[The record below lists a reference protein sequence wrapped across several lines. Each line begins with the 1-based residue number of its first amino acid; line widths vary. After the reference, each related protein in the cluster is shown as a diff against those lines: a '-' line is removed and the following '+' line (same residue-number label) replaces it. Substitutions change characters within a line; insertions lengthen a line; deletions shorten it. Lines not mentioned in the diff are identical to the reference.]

1 MVDILLT
8 DRLATCEVDNIT
20 NQIGPVEL
28 QGQVMKLS
36 ECWAP
41 DVYQSWLCPDLRRYW
56 RLGVGENSDL
66 VVLHSIEGDR
76 RLQFSGAEGF
86 ALRHF
91 TGQFSLQ
98 NVQAIC
104 QKQFKNRLSSLFVLE
119 LLQKLVDLQVLEL
132 QEDTIPQQDATA
144 TAARSQKTAEDDSTP
159 TLSPMEALREQNPPS
174 QNSPSI
180 SPAFKA
186 GVHWIDHPDGYWI
199 LSNPVDVTYLQV
211 CDRDKLV
218 IDRIGKQSLD
228 AIAKEHNRSP
238 DELKGLLRLL
248 AATAMFVGTQPP
260 KPPKKKFTP
269 MQLLFFKVPLFNPDP
284 WLNRHI
290 DRLRWLWSRPFG
302 WSLCFLLAAST
313 AFGLNKRAD
322 IFLYGRQILENNLGT
337 GVILAFVL
345 LSILV
350 VALHELGHAFTL
362 KHYGGV
368 VPDMGLMFM
377 FLMPIAYTNTTDQY
391 RLPLRSQ
398 RALVVGAG
406 VLCQVSIAAIAF
418 WIWNLSA
425 PGSWL
430 GTTGYLLMVASLFT
444 VAINLN
450 PLAKFDGYYLASA
463 VTGINNLRSR
473 SFMFYGH
480 LLRLQLG
487 PERPRDRWMLGAYA
501 PFSFLYILSV
511 FGFLFARVIDWTLT
525 NIPFIALVLLLLWA
539 IYFYMPA
546 DPSASPKA

>member
-1 MVDILLT
+1 
-8 DRLATCEVDNIT
+8 
-20 NQIGPVEL
+20 
-28 QGQVMKLS
+28 MKLS
-36 ECWAP
+36 ERWTP
-41 DVYQSWLCPDLRRYW
+41 EIYQGWLCPDLRQYW
-56 RLGVGENSDL
+56 MLGMAGNANC
-66 VVLHSIEGDR
+66 VVLRSIEGDR
-76 RLQFSGAEGF
+76 RFQFSEAEGY

-98 NVQAIC
+98 QVQSVC
-104 QKQFKNRLSSLFVLE
+104 QKKFRDSLSPSFVLE
-119 LLQKLVDLQVLEL
+119 LLQKLMDLQVLEF
-132 QEDTIPQQDATA
+132 QEEAILQQDAAATSARSKKSNEDNSKLKPQNSTLKESTLQDDAAISGNGSAFPQPTA
-144 TAARSQKTAEDDSTP
+144 TLQDRKEET
-159 TLSPMEALREQNPPS
+159 
-174 QNSPSI
+174 QNSKLKTQNSKSI
-180 SPAFKA
+180 SPAFKS

-211 CDRDKLV
+211 CDRDKPV
-218 IDRIGKQSLD
+218 IDQIGQKSLD
-228 AIAKEHNRSP
+228 AIAKEHNRST

-269 MQLLFFKVPLFNPDP
+269 MQLLFFKLPLFNPDP

-290 DRLRWLWSRPFG
+290 DRLRWIWTRPFCFG
-302 WSLCFLLAAST
+302 LCFLLAAST
-313 AFGLNKRAD
+313 AFGLNQRAD
-322 IFLYGRQILENNLGT
+322 IFIYGRHILTNNLGL

-345 LSILV
+345 LTILV

-406 VLCQVSIAAIAF
+406 VLCQVTIAALAF
-418 WIWNLSA
+418 WIWNLAA

-430 GTTGYLLMVASLFT
+430 SNTGYLLMAASLFT

-463 VTGINNLRSR
+463 VTGINNLRGR

-487 PERPRDRWMLGAYA
+487 PERPRDRWILAAYA

-539 IYFYMPA
+539 IYFYMPS
-546 DPSASPKA
+546 DET

>member
-1 MVDILLT
+1 
-8 DRLATCEVDNIT
+8 
-20 NQIGPVEL
+20 
-28 QGQVMKLS
+28 MKLS
-36 ECWAP
+36 ERWTP
-41 DVYQSWLCPDLRRYW
+41 DIYQGWLCPDLRRYW
-56 RLGVGENSDL
+56 TLGLAGNSDCVIL
-66 VVLHSIEGDR
+66 KSVEGDR
-76 RLQFSGAEGF
+76 RFQFSGAEGY

-98 NVQAIC
+98 QIQAIC
-104 QKQFKNRLSSLFVLE
+104 QKKFGESFSSLFVLE
-119 LLQKLVDLQVLEL
+119 LLQKLVDLKILEL
-132 QEDTIPQQDATA
+132 QEEAVVQWEGQANATE
-144 TAARSQKTAEDDSTP
+144 TAARSKKTAAESSNFNLKHSTLKETTAFQSNQQPSDNGRTLAQP
-159 TLSPMEALREQNPPS
+159 TATVQDKKASVENPKSKIQNPK
-174 QNSPSI
+174 SI

-228 AIAKEHNRSP
+228 AIAQQENRSP
-238 DELKGLLRLL
+238 DEVKGLLRLL
-248 AATAMFVGTQPP
+248 AATAMLEGTQPP

-269 MQLLFFKVPLFNPDP
+269 MQLLFFKLPLFNPDP

-290 DRLRWLWSRPFG
+290 DRLRWIWTRPFCWG
-302 WSLCFLLAAST
+302 LCFLLAAST
-313 AFGLNKRAD
+313 AFGLNQRAD
-322 IFLYGRQILENNLGT
+322 IFLYGRHILTNNLGT
-337 GVILAFVL
+337 GVILAFIL

-362 KHYGGV
+362 KNYGGV

-406 VLCQVSIAAIAF
+406 VLCQVTIAALAF

-463 VTGINNLRSR
+463 VTGINNLRGR

-487 PERPRDRWMLGAYA
+487 PERPRDRWILAAYA

-511 FGFLFARVIDWTLT
+511 FGFLFARVIDWTLS

-539 IYFYMPA
+539 IYFYMPS
-546 DPSASPKA
+546 DR